1 MYTLGKYTEH
11 QRKNWAQSKRIII
24 YESESQLLDFIR
36 HAKKNSKPPNKKMY
50 FGTIPEDLA
59 KRIKK
64 DTGAE
69 VKGYNVS
76 ISEDE
81 IRKIFISHGKEAKEA
96 PRGHRAITEA
106 DIASI
111 PKIIQNPDRIA
122 LSSKLRKGKPVIHFV
137 KTINGRTT
145 VVSYV
150 SDRHSDL
157 IVQTMYSGKNKDGT
171 LALLTDELTPD
182 RTSETGK
189 GTGSATN
196 NIQKSKPGKMGG
208 KRKRLVFAGTGRPIP
223 DISKT
228 NIFKTSAEGESE
240 EAKPIPA
247 RLLVRYFD
255 AKTKKIDFFESGDI
269 ANFSIERT
277 DGRFYLRTGQTLTE
291 LAFNSFGSGWAANT
305 GNSWV
310 NYAEPSHSKKFM
322 RFNIFTRE
330 PVHIDFSKKNNFKI
344 DKSIY
349 LDPSYWEKNNA

>member
-111 PKIIQNPDRIA
+111 PKIIQNPDKIA
-122 LSSKLRKGKPVIHFV
+122 LSSKLYYGKPAIHFI
-137 KTINGRTT
+137 KTINGQTT

-150 SDRHSDL
+150 SDKHRDL
-157 IVQTMYSGKNKDGT
+157 IMQTMYSGKNKDGT
-171 LALLTDELTPD
+171 LATPTDELASAI
-182 RTSETGK
+182 TSETRS
-189 GTGSATN
+189 GTGSATR
-196 NIQKSKPGKMGG
+196 NIQNSKAGKTGG
-208 KRKRLVFAGTGRPIP
+208 KAMGKGKKEKAGSLFGFGDP
-223 DISKT
+223 KQ
-228 NIFKTSAEGESE
+228 E
-240 EAKPIPA
+240 EAYSP
-247 RLLVRYFD
+247 R
-255 AKTKKIDFFESGDI
+255 
-269 ANFSIERT
+269 
-277 DGRFYLRTGQTLTE
+277 
-291 LAFNSFGSGWAANT
+291 
-305 GNSWV
+305 
-310 NYAEPSHSKKFM
+310 
-322 RFNIFTRE
+322 
-330 PVHIDFSKKNNFKI
+330 
-344 DKSIY
+344 
-349 LDPSYWEKNNA
+349 